1 MSGSH
6 PRQSLQDHFISEG
19 IIPGAARIVI
29 LEMSI
34 SGNYLQDE
42 KLNRERKLN
51 GLLSITE
58 IGRFEKEQEQEDKEK
73 KRMRVC

>member
-1 MSGSH
+1 M
-6 PRQSLQDHFISEG
+6 PR
-19 IIPGAARIVI
+19 AARIVI

-34 SGNYLQDE
+34 SVNYLQDE

-73 KRMRVC
+73 KRMRVR